1 MGSSIPLSFIAILFA
16 YTTILAWSYYGLKGW
31 TYLFGHSNL
40 TEYIFKFGFCIFII
54 LGCMINLESVLAI
67 SDAIIFIVAIPNII
81 GLYFLAPLVKKE
93 LRSYQSRQINLQ

>member
-1 MGSSIPLSFIAILFA
+1 
-16 YTTILAWSYYGLKGW
+16 
-31 TYLFGHSNL
+31 
-40 TEYIFKFGFCIFII
+40 
-54 LGCMINLESVLAI
+54 MINLESVLAI